1 MERFD
6 VFVLGTG
13 PAGGKV
19 AAGLARAGRR
29 VGVCDQP
36 IGGTCSLRGC
46 NPKKV
51 LGSQAD
57 LVDRGRRLAGH
68 GVSRSPELS
77 WTDLVR
83 FAREF
88 TDPVP
93 EKTRRGLEA
102 AGATVLT
109 GHGRFTGPRSLQ
121 VGDTAVEA
129 DDVVIATG
137 AAPVPL
143 PFPGAEHV
151 IDSADLLRREDL
163 PPRVVFIGAGYV
175 ASELAGVA
183 QVAGAQVTVLE
194 MAPRMLPLFEPEL
207 TDRLAGLLRA
217 AGMDLRLGCKVTGIT
232 RRGEE
237 FVVEAERD
245 GATTRVAADLVVH
258 GAGRRPHLEPL
269 DLETAGVVH
278 GPGGVQVDDDL
289 RSLSNPHVL
298 AAGDCADTP
307 LWPLTPAAEL
317 EARVVRDTILH
328 GRRRH
333 ASHPVLPSV
342 AFTLP
347 PIARAGLLEQEA
359 RDRGLTVRV
368 ATGETDAWNSVRKA
382 GGRGGGYKLII
393 DTGRDLLVGAHLL
406 GPGAEETINLLA
418 LAMTAR
424 WSASDLGQL
433 PFAFPTFASDVGA
446 ML

>member
-1 MERFD
+1 MESFD

-13 PAGGKV
+13 PAGGKI

-29 VGVCDQP
+29 VGISDRP

-51 LGSQAD
+51 LVSQAD
-57 LVDRGRRLAGH
+57 LVDRSRRLAGH
-68 GVSRSPELS
+68 GVSGAPGLA

-93 EKTRRGLEA
+93 EKTHRGLEA
-102 AGATVLT
+102 AGATVFT
-109 GHGRFTGPRSLQ
+109 EHGRFIGPRRLQ
-121 VGDTAVEA
+121 VGQTEVEA
-129 DDVVIATG
+129 EIVVVATG
-137 AAPVPL
+137 AEPVPL

-151 IDSADLLRREDL
+151 IDSADLFRREEL

-183 QVAGAQVTVLE
+183 QVAGAAVTVLE

-207 TDRLAGLLRA
+207 ADRLAGMLRE
-217 AGMDLRLGCKVTGIT
+217 AGMDLRLGCKVTGIE

-237 FVVEAERD
+237 FVVQAETD
-245 GATTRVAADLVVH
+245 GAPVEVACDLVVH
-258 GAGRRPHLEPL
+258 GAGRRPRLDAL
-269 DLETAGVVH
+269 DLDAAGVVH
-278 GPGGVQVDDDL
+278 GPDGVEVDDDL
-289 RSLSNPHVL
+289 RSVSNPGVL
-298 AAGDCADTP
+298 AAGDCAHTP

-328 GRRRH
+328 GERRH
-333 ASHPVLPSV
+333 AAAPVLPSV

-347 PIARAGLLEQEA
+347 PIARVGLLEEEA
-359 RDRGLTVRV
+359 RDRGLSVRV
-368 ATGETDAWNSVRKA
+368 AAGKTDGWNSVRKA
-382 GGRGGGYKLII
+382 GGRGGGFKLII
-393 DTGRDLLVGAHLL
+393 DTDRDLLVGAHLL

-418 LAMTAR
+418 MAMTAR

-433 PFAFPTFASDVGA
+433 PFAFPTFASDLGS